1 MSLASQREIMRKIRG
16 DETTRHEFMA
26 WLRKIRDRA
35 GLTQGQMSEMLG
47 FSSLAYG
54 RWERG
59 QCVPG
64 WNLIVRLGNLHK
76 ALENAA
82 KNGVAPL
89 KVQGLV
95 GVLAQPQV
103 VGVPTVGECDA
114 RDRLQEDLG
123 SSRPERSDRSAVQE
137 P

>member
-26 WLRKIRDRA
+26 WLRRIRDHS

-47 FSSLAYG
+47 FSSLTYG

-64 WNLIVRLGNLHK
+64 WNLIVRLGSLHK

-82 KNGVAPL
+82 KNG
-89 KVQGLV
+89 G
-95 GVLAQPQV
+95 G
-103 VGVPTVGECDA
+103 DA
-114 RDRLQEDLG
+114 RGRLQEDLG
-123 SSRPERSDRSAVQE
+123 SSHVERGERSAVQE